1 MRRSRNWFRL
11 GRSFLPA
18 LLIAV
23 AVVALSLV
31 LANQGVAASSGGATV
46 NIEIGDN
53 FFNPKSAT
61 ANVGDTIVWT
71 NNGRVAHDVT
81 ASNGAFS
88 SPRNLAPGA
97 TFSYTAT
104 TAGNIA
110 YICTIHVNHDGT
122 LVIQA
127 VAAPSAAP
135 AASPSTT
142 VPGATP
148 RTGGGGMVGVAF
160 QRWQKLLALGLL
172 ASAIVATIITRRLL
186 RTT

>member
-23 AVVALSLV
+23 AVVALGLV
-31 LANQGVAASSGGATV
+31 LTNQGAAAASGGATV

-53 FFNPKSAT
+53 FFNPRNAT

-71 NNGRVAHDVT
+71 NKGNVAHDVT

-97 TFSYTAT
+97 SFSYTAT
-104 TAGNIA
+104 AAGTFA

-127 VAAPSAAP
+127 AAAPSAAP
-135 AASPSTT
+135 SASPAAT
-142 VPGATP
+142 VPGAAP
-148 RTGGGGMVGVAF
+148 RTGGGGMVGVAL
-160 QRWQKLLALGLL
+160 QPWQQLLALGLL
-172 ASAIVATIITRRLL
+172 ASAIVATIVARRL
-186 RTT
+186 RRAA

>member
-23 AVVALSLV
+23 AVVAIGLV
-31 LANQGVAASSGGATV
+31 ATNQGAAAATGATV
-46 NIEIGDN
+46 NITIGDN
-53 FFNPKSAT
+53 FFDPKSAT

-71 NNGRVAHDVT
+71 NTGRNPHDVT

-88 SPRNLAPGA
+88 SPRNLAPGS
-97 TFSYTAT
+97 TFSYVAT
-104 TAGNIA
+104 TAGTFA
-110 YICTIHVNHDGT
+110 YTCTIHVNHDGT

-127 VAAPSAAP
+127 AAAPSAAP
-135 AASPSTT
+135 SASASTT

-148 RTGGGGMVGVAF
+148 RTGGGGMVGVAV
-160 QRWQKLLALGLL
+160 QPWQQVLVLAV
-172 ASAIVATIITRRLL
+172 SALTVSALVTRRWL
-186 RTT
+186 RRV